1 MFTKAFRTA
10 LIDFIHLMLRK
21 KHVTKGEIKKILLL
35 FEYIWVGQMKKAI
48 KNEKKTN

>member
-21 KHVTKGEIKKILLL
+21 KRVTKKEIKKILLL
-35 FEYIWVGQMKKAI
+35 FEYIWIEQTKKI
-48 KNEKKTN
+48 KMIKKK